1 MVHRP
6 RRPGGLGAGA
16 ARAPGGRRGFMLRD
30 YTARELTVGP
40 GAEVAAGE
48 TMAGWTWVTTTDG
61 RSGWVPNTALAAS

>member
-1 MVHRP
+1 
-6 RRPGGLGAGA
+6 
-16 ARAPGGRRGFMLRD
+16 MLRD